1 MTWYWILLLVI
12 IYLFGIGVS
21 GAIFDNDECEDDKA
35 AGFGIGLIWPV
46 WMISYLG
53 YIILKKYKQ
62 KRKVQ

>member
-21 GAIFDNDECEDDKA
+21 GAICDNDECEDDKI
-35 AGFGIGLIWPV
+35 AGFAIGLIWPA

>member
-21 GAIFDNDECEDDKA
+21 GAIFDNDEYV
-35 AGFGIGLIWPV
+35 GFAVGIIWPT

-53 YIILKKYKQ
+53 YIILKRYKQ
-62 KRKVQ
+62 KKRKVQ

>member
-21 GAIFDNDECEDDKA
+21 GAIFDNDECEDDKV

-53 YIILKKYKQ
+53 YVILKKYKQ

>member
-1 MTWYWILLLVI
+1 MTWYWILLLVV

-21 GAIFDNDECEDDKA
+21 GAIFDNDECVDDKV
-35 AGFGIGLIWPV
+35 AGFGLGLIWPA

-62 KRKVQ
+62 KRKVL